1 MSLAR
6 LGFMPVLGLLSLLSV
21 GCGDDPPPPP
31 RGAFRMNFADPGGD
45 CSTAG
50 HLAELGS
57 VTGTHKDQVLAD
69 GEEDVTVS
77 CTVSGSGSFSVSA
90 RATNAK
96 TAASITVSI
105 GSIAPDAT
113 QDAPATGSVNFSSVQ
128 TAGDTFVASP
138 EPCNFWFIP
147 ESGQGVDAGKIWVAF
162 ECPAVRNEGQVCQI
176 RNGFLAFDNCD
187 T

>member
-6 LGFMPVLGLLSLLSV
+6 LGFVPVLGLLSLLSV

-31 RGAFRMNFADPGGD
+31 RGAFRMNFADPGAA

-50 HLAELGS
+50 HLAQLGS
-57 VTGTHKDQVLAD
+57 VDGSHKDRVLAD
-69 GEEDVTVS
+69 GEEDATVS

-90 RATNAK
+90 RATN
-96 TAASITVSI
+96 TATAQSITVNISSI
-105 GSIAPDAT
+105 SPDAT
-113 QDAPATGSVNFSSVQ
+113 EDAPATGSVSFSSVA
-128 TAGDTFVASP
+128 TAGDTFVSSP
-138 EPCNFWFIP
+138 DPCNFWFIP

-162 ECPAVRNEGQVCQI
+162 ECPAVTNEGQTCQI
-176 RNGFLAFDNCD
+176 RNGFLAFDSCD